1 MPLPKSCFPI
11 PSAHSHL
18 ESSHHWKAEP
28 FFSLS
33 FQPLYMHHPTL
44 LLTPTVLLEL
54 FASQA
59 VTGSLWHTTVHPRL
73 HSIIYAS
80 FKCTSLRPLVTPCP
94 LPRSLPGEGLLL
106 GPTVPLAPKH
116 QASIRTFSSP
126 TERAVA
132 LPRSFPSLPSPKP
145 SHPRNI
151 CQGFANNHF
160 FICWGKSHLC
170 I

>member
-1 MPLPKSCFPI
+1 MQLPKACFPI

-18 ESSHHWKAEP
+18 ESSYHWKAEL

-59 VTGSLWHTTVHPRL
+59 VTGSLRHIAVRPRL
-73 HSIIYAS
+73 RSIIYAS
-80 FKCTSLRPLVTPCP
+80 FKCTSLRPLVTPCH
-94 LPRSLPGEGLLL
+94 LPRSLSEVGIPL
-106 GPTVPLAPKH
+106 GPHSSSCSQTPGLDPH
-116 QASIRTFSSP
+116 FSLQ
-126 TERAVA
+126 TERAA
-132 LPRSFPSLPSPKP
+132 DLPLSFPSVPSPKP